1 MSEDSML
8 KCLIAFI
15 LGFLISRMMQGNG
28 FHVGGE
34 TECYNRCYPQS
45 YSRENLDNCIYKC
58 KLKMDVPVLGFR

>member
-28 FHVGGE
+28 FYVGGAIV
-34 TECYNRCYPQS
+34 
-45 YSRENLDNCIYKC
+45 REAML
-58 KLKMDVPVLGFR
+58 